1 MTAEI
6 VPLPRRAAAVVGD
19 AVTTPLSPWIGRGT
33 VDEWGRDEHTIATL
47 APLTKLRWSVSVGG
61 VEHLP
66 TRTGALLVTNARRWS
81 LSTVYAA
88 LALSE
93 ASGRPVR
100 FVGRPDISPIGPLM
114 RRIGG
119 LLARPDEVEGALRE
133 QQLVIVS
140 TAATRSPRHAGAVDP
155 AYIRA
160 AMVTRTTIHPVASMS
175 SPIARGARV
184 EVGPVQRTRRKRR
197 GPLAEIEL
205 AEAVQHH
212 LQRMLDGLGGLQTGV
227 APIDYLAEG

>member
-1 MTAEI
+1 VNAEV
-6 VPLPRRAAAVVGD
+6 VPMQRRAANAVSDVMS
-19 AVTTPLSPWIGRGT
+19 APLSPWVGRGT
-33 VDEWGRDEHTIATL
+33 VDDWGRDPHLIALLSPFTR
-47 APLTKLRWSVSVGG
+47 LRWNVSVGG

-66 TRTGALLVTNARRWS
+66 SRTGALLVTNARRFS
-81 LSTVYAA
+81 LSSVYTA

-100 FVGRPDISPIGPLM
+100 FVGRPDISPVGPLM

-119 LLARPDEVEGALRE
+119 LLARPDEVECALRE
-133 QQLVIVS
+133 HQLVVLS
-140 TAATRSPRHAGAVDP
+140 TAATRSPRHAGAIDP
-155 AYIRA
+155 HYIRA
-160 AMVTRTTIHPVASMS
+160 AMVTGTTIHPVASMS

-227 APIDYLAEG
+227 APIDFLAEG